1 MIIKINAKA
10 LKDLFDKGQN
20 NKLTTIPADSPQW
33 WKHQQE
39 SNKTSADPKYD
50 FGVTRTMSVD
60 GEILRRS
67 RSEQSSSPRGCPPRG
82 FALLSWSLPSIT
94 IWVWSS
100 SGIPGK
106 AQWRP
111 TNIHFTDLYSIGSVL
126 NIVSQYCKFIELEQ
140 PKLWQRNTRNSF
152 DVWSHTLLQ
161 IRIRAVALV
170 EVKSIHAATQAFAKH
185 LCQVPRGCP

>member
-1 MIIKINAKA
+1 MVKTPTGKQ
-10 LKDLFDKGQN
+10 QN
-20 NKLTTIPADSPQW
+20 I
-33 WKHQQE
+33 
-39 SNKTSADPKYD
+39 
-50 FGVTRTMSVD
+50 
-60 GEILRRS
+60 S
-67 RSEQSSSPRGCPPRG
+67 RSKVRFRGDSNDVRGWWNSTSFSFRTVVESQGVPPPRG